1 MGIYNMNI
9 PQDYEGLNVYN
20 SMRSVAGRVQNDFNT
35 QFYMRALYQRA
46 IAGTKFGLPPEWL
59 RAKRYFKNVLYSL
72 GFIGV
77 IDTPQ
82 YGIIPQICSFS
93 GYGLFRQPTIMIVS
107 QPLVQFEGKIGEN
120 CELIH
125 LCGDYQGIWDIVEHF
140 AIRLSLAITSVDCS
154 LINERLSLLSAA
166 KSKQAA
172 DTLKFLYEKIS
183 AGEPF
188 AVYDKAIKDDS
199 IDGSEDPIWT
209 WSQDVSNNYISDKLL
224 ADIDTILKQ
233 FDHEIGIAA
242 VGEKKE
248 RMITD
253 EVTTQI
259 ADTCARSDTWFEN
272 LSDSFDLVNNLFP
285 DLKLSFTMNYGGE
298 SHEYIPTSYADRII
312 RI

>member
-20 SMRSVAGRVQNDFNT
+20 SMRSVAGRVQNDLNT
-35 QFYMRALYQRA
+35 SFYMRALYQRA
-46 IAGTKFGLPPEWL
+46 IAGTTFKLPREWM
-59 RAKRYFKNVLYSL
+59 RAKRYFKNVLYCL

-77 IDTPQ
+77 IDTPE

-93 GYGLFRQPTIMIVS
+93 GYGLFRQPTNMIVA

-125 LCGDYQGIWDIVEHF
+125 LCGDYQGIWDIVEHY
-140 AIRLSLAITSVDCS
+140 AIRLSIAITSLDCA
-154 LINERLSLLSAA
+154 LMNERISFLSAA

-188 AVYDKAIKDDS
+188 AVYDKAIKSES
-199 IDGSEDPIWT
+199 IDGETDPIWT
-209 WSQDVSNNYISDKLL
+209 YSQDVQSQYISDKLL

-233 FDHEIGIAA
+233 FDHEVGVAA

-253 EVTTQI
+253 EVNTQI

-272 LSDSFDLVNNLFP
+272 LSDSFDLVNSLFP
-285 DLKLSFTMNYGGE
+285 SLNLSFTMNYGGE
-298 SHEYIPTSYADRII
+298 AHEYISKANADRAL
-312 RI
+312 

>member
-20 SMRSVAGRVQNDFNT
+20 SMRSVAGRVQNDLNT
-35 QFYMRALYQRA
+35 SFYMRALYQRA
-46 IAGTKFGLPPEWL
+46 IAGTTFKLPQEWM
-59 RAKRYFKNVLYSL
+59 RAKRYFKNVLYCL

-77 IDTPQ
+77 IDTPE

-93 GYGLFRQPTIMIVS
+93 GYGLFRQPTNMIVA

-125 LCGDYQGIWDIVEHF
+125 LCGDYQGIWDIVEHY
-140 AIRLSLAITSVDCS
+140 AIRLSIAITSLDCA
-154 LINERLSLLSAA
+154 LMNERISFLSAA

-188 AVYDKAIKDDS
+188 AVYDKAIKSES
-199 IDGSEDPIWT
+199 IDGEEDPIWT
-209 WSQDVSNNYISDKLL
+209 YSQDVQSQYISDKLL

-233 FDHEIGIAA
+233 FDHEVGVAA

-253 EVTTQI
+253 EVNTQI

-272 LSDSFDLVNNLFP
+272 LSDSFDLVNSLFP
-285 DLKLSFTMNYGGE
+285 SLDLSFTMNYGGE
-298 SHEYIPTSYADRII
+298 AHEYISKANADRAL
-312 RI
+312 